1 MVTLLLIVMMQRRH
15 QEDSSAFAKA
25 FFSVFKIT
33 NLITTDKFST
43 KKTPHNNGI
52 NNSYERQ

>member
-1 MVTLLLIVMMQRRH
+1 MMEIELQFYSHGNLLLIVMMQRH

-33 NLITTDKFST
+33 NLD
-43 KKTPHNNGI
+43 
-52 NNSYERQ
+52 YDR

>member
-1 MVTLLLIVMMQRRH
+1 MVTFF
-15 QEDSSAFAKA
+15 DSDDAKA
-25 FFSVFKIT
+25 PSGRFFGLRQSVFSVFKIT

-43 KKTPHNNGI
+43 KKTHNNGI